1 MLLAPP
7 GRPRRLS
14 FRDGPRRRAS
24 PRDEEIEPAMRNIGE
39 RLRRRCVRVSRP
51 VCKGLAVMV
60 LPLLAACAGSGLES
74 PARRAAALEAEAA
87 AHPQSAEPAFQ
98 LALLHDAQGD
108 CDAALRD
115 LRQALARDPNYE
127 PALTH
132 LARLLYET
140 GRSAAGV
147 RWFESRPLSA
157 WPEAVRLDVALLLAD
172 VGRNEEARRILVDL
186 QSGAQRDA
194 AAANLAWLDVLEGN
208 PNGAAERLAALHAPS
223 PEARNNLAVLRL
235 RAGDVDASEAIL
247 AELVQAKP
255 DFAAARLNLAL
266 LRRHYRFDPAGAEKL
281 EQDSTRTVAA
291 RALSDASVQELL
303 DGVPVEDAAPPAA
316 VEGTHGSR

>member
-1 MLLAPP
+1 ML
-7 GRPRRLS
+7 
-14 FRDGPRRRAS
+14 
-24 PRDEEIEPAMRNIGE
+24 
-39 RLRRRCVRVSRP
+39 RP
-51 VCKGLAVMV
+51 VCKRLATVA
-60 LPLLAACAGSGLES
+60 LPLLVACAGSGLES
-74 PARRAAALEAEAA
+74 PARRAAELEAEAA
-87 AHPQSAEPAFQ
+87 SHPQSAEPAFR

-115 LRQALARDPNYE
+115 LRNALARDPQYE

-147 RWFESRPLSA
+147 RWFESRPLSS

-172 VGRNEEARRILVDL
+172 VGRGEEARRILGEL
-186 QSGAQRDA
+186 QAGPYREA

-235 RAGDVDASEAIL
+235 RAGEVDASEAIL

-266 LRRHYRFDPAGAEKL
+266 LRRHYRFDPTGAEKL
-281 EQDSTRTVAA
+281 EHDPAGAVAA

-303 DGVPVEDAAPPAA
+303 EGVPVEDAAPP
-316 VEGTHGSR
+316 VTEGTHGSR